1 MMTQSSLESA
11 FAQAWRIYAPDA
23 PSPVSEYRFD
33 SVRRFRLDYAWPE
46 QRVGV
51 ELQGG
56 TYTQG
61 RHTRGPGYDADC
73 VKANLLASHG
83 WRVYRVTAS
92 MLRDDPEGVVRMVS
106 SALTNS

>member
-1 MMTQSSLESA
+1 MMTQSSLEAA
-11 FAQAWRIYAPDA
+11 FAQAWRAFAPDA
-23 PSPVSEYRFD
+23 PAPVSEYRFD

-92 MLRDDPEGVVRMVS
+92 MLREPEAVVAMVRE
-106 SALTNS
+106 ALGC